1 MNKLYSIGIIAFYFS
16 PILLGIIPSVQEKQE
31 TPIEIQEVKA
41 DEAEPPSITPPV
53 EAPLDLNNKDDLKTF
68 AKRKVIEKWG
78 EGEWN
83 SFDWI
88 VNKESGWRVGVENP
102 KSTAKGL
109 CQLLKTN
116 RTTYGVPDNAD
127 AEDELN
133 GCIGYIEAR
142 YSTPNNA
149 KEFWVAHGWY

>member
-68 AKRKVIEKWG
+68 ARNKVIEKWG
-78 EGEWN
+78 EGEWEA
-83 SFDWI
+83 FEAI
-88 VNKESGWRVGVENP
+88 VQKESSWNP
-102 KSTAKGL
+102 NAKNPRSTAYGL
-109 CQLLKTN
+109 GQFLKATQRSYGIEGVSDPERQLEATM
-116 RTTYGVPDNAD
+116 R
-127 AEDELN
+127 
-133 GCIGYIEAR
+133 YISDR
-142 YSTPNNA
+142 YDTPSGAWSFHKKNN
-149 KEFWVAHGWY
+149 WY